1 MGAGLFVTGCSFE
14 RSQMSRFLLIG
25 DFSGGSAHYIAILSP
40 PSSGE
45 QNGNKTIEKM

>member
-1 MGAGLFVTGCSFE
+1 
-14 RSQMSRFLLIG
+14 MSRFLLIG